1 MKGIPKTL
9 LVIDQPEYLRME
21 TDTARPQPLIPIY
34 YIHGDLPAPFCT
46 NPFCFCQRSKQ
57 DAARLLGDIADE
69 HHHRNR
75 RTQANRNICCA
86 CRRHTRILSTVRPH
100 LAANRT
106 ARRKSMRSLPYVGI
120 LSRVYTRCARK
131 RTGVHL
137 SGAWQQRAGVG

>member
-57 DAARLLGDIADE
+57 DAARLLGDIAE
-69 HHHRNR
+69 GTFFLLN
-75 RTQANRNICCA
+75 A
-86 CRRHTRILSTVRPH
+86 
-100 LAANRT
+100 T
-106 ARRKSMRSLPYVGI
+106 ALMERERGEKDV
-120 LSRVYTRCARK
+120 
-131 RTGVHL
+131 
-137 SGAWQQRAGVG
+137 